1 MSRKQK
7 ARDLASVPKIGQALP
22 EGHNPEST
30 FAVVVEYEPEP
41 KGLMPPSSIGTTYD
55 PITDTVS
62 DMQVTDKDGYIIVDE
77 TYDPPRKVDG
87 SIGKVFPEPRRFMP
101 RDCTQCLTRRKP
113 GESYVRVYSKH
124 GKIRYCRC
132 SLCGNTWAQ
141 EGE

>member
-1 MSRKQK
+1 MRKQK
-7 ARDLASVPKIGQALP
+7 TRPSVTILDNRIVETIEPKI
-22 EGHNPEST
+22 ENE
-30 FAVVVEYEPEP
+30 
-41 KGLMPPSSIGTTYD
+41 
-55 PITDTVS
+55 
-62 DMQVTDKDGYIIVDE
+62 
-77 TYDPPRKVDG
+77 
-87 SIGKVFPEPRRFMP
+87 PEPRRFMP

>member
-7 ARDLASVPKIGQALP
+7 QQPKQNWIDPRIDQEPTQPQGPSQTLREFAETVVGKMADSLGVHSELTDYESPSFSSARIDMQASVA
-22 EGHNPEST
+22 
-30 FAVVVEYEPEP
+30 A
-41 KGLMPPSSIGTTYD
+41 
-55 PITDTVS
+55 ITR
-62 DMQVTDKDGYIIVDE
+62 E
-77 TYDPPRKVDG
+77 
-87 SIGKVFPEPRRFMP
+87 PEPRRFMP

>member
-1 MSRKQK
+1 MSKKQK
-7 ARDLASVPKIGQALP
+7 PKDLLSLAK
-22 EGHNPEST
+22 EGKGFPVDSNPGLTVS
-30 FAVVVEYEPEP
+30 VVVEYE
-41 KGLMPPSSIGTTYD
+41 
-55 PITDTVS
+55 
-62 DMQVTDKDGYIIVDE
+62 
-77 TYDPPRKVDG
+77 
-87 SIGKVFPEPRRFMP
+87 PEPRRFMP

>member
-22 EGHNPEST
+22 EGHNSEST
-30 FAVVVEYEPEP
+30 FAVVVEYE
-41 KGLMPPSSIGTTYD
+41 
-55 PITDTVS
+55 
-62 DMQVTDKDGYIIVDE
+62 
-77 TYDPPRKVDG
+77 
-87 SIGKVFPEPRRFMP
+87 PEPRRFMP

>member
-1 MSRKQK
+1 MSKKRPT
-7 ARDLASVPKIGQALP
+7 REVLDLAK
-22 EGHNPEST
+22 EGKGFPVGSNPEAT
-30 FAVVVEYEPEP
+30 FALTVEYE
-41 KGLMPPSSIGTTYD
+41 
-55 PITDTVS
+55 
-62 DMQVTDKDGYIIVDE
+62 
-77 TYDPPRKVDG
+77 
-87 SIGKVFPEPRRFMP
+87 PEPRRFMP